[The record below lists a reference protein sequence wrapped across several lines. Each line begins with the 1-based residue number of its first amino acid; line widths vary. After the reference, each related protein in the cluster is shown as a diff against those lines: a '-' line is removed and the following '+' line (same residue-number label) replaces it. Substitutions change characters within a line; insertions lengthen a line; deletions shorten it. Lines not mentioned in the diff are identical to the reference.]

1 MRIDLATQSSLLI
14 TMPAEQNKTKMDVAK
29 EAVNGILDRL
39 TPDDRVGIVLFS
51 DSACVG
57 LRLGRVGCLNRETL
71 KQTVQSEVQPLA
83 STNMGAG
90 VNLSVSALRGCA
102 ERISSN
108 PEDWENRVIVLTG
121 GHVRDGGPSF

>member
-1 MRIDLATQSSLLI
+1 
-14 TMPAEQNKTKMDVAK
+14 MDVAK

-51 DSACVG
+51 DSACMA
-57 LRLGRVGCLNRETL
+57 LRLGRVGCLNRKTL
-71 KQTVQSEVQPLA
+71 KQAIRSEVQPLA
-83 STNMGAG
+83 STNLGAG

-102 ERISSN
+102 ECMRSD

-121 GHVRDGGPSF
+121 ACLRDGRAVFPRGVLD